1 MDISNHK
8 SSNYGAFLSND
19 EITKVIGLPKKVLS
33 SVKSQLVSLG
43 FTNVVV
49 SGHNDHVR
57 AFGAPLSLAAM
68 LRLAPKLHGLIH
80 SVHYKDDVSVPRKTL
95 GLTRR
100 QAIRAHYKKMVSLH
114 LFSFLCSEKKKTILF

>member
-33 SVKSQLVSLG
+33 SVKKHLVSLG
-43 FTNVVV
+43 FTNVAV
-49 SGHNDHVR
+49 SGHNDHIR
-57 AFGAPLSLAAM
+57 AFGEPLSLADV

-80 SVHYKDDVSVPRKTL
+80 SVHYKDDVSIPRKTL
-95 GLTRR
+95 GVTRR
-100 QAIRAHYKKMVSLH
+100 QAIRAHYHKKVWLPFVFFSL
-114 LFSFLCSEKKKTILF
+114 S